1 MDMEA
6 IAFDP
11 RFQKSNS
18 ENTILKEINISKMMR
33 TNQLEEDFSDISD
46 NE

>member
-18 ENTILKEINISKMMR
+18 ENTILKDINFSKMMKA
-33 TNQLEEDFSDISD
+33 S
-46 NE
+46 